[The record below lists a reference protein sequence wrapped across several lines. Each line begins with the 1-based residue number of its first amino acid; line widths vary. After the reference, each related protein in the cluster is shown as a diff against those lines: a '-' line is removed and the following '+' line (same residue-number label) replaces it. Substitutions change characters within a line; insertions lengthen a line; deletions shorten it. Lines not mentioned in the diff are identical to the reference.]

1 MTPET
6 SPEAQSTMGLW
17 YRVFGQRDNIVPPD
31 GLLAYL
37 HTQGIEAAGRFDGE
51 DDWLSAEIILAD
63 SMILSLERFP
73 STETGLR
80 AELNSWAAYV
90 ETYEHEPEHGPLMER
105 VIQTRQLFTLH
116 QAKEPVDPLTIRLCQ
131 YLARVTEGVY
141 QVDTWG
147 FFTAEGTLL
156 LREV

>member
-1 MTPET
+1 
-6 SPEAQSTMGLW
+6 MGLW

-90 ETYEHEPEHGPLMER
+90 ETYEHEPD
-105 VIQTRQLFTLH
+105 